1 MGGGMI
7 CFLGQCPVVL
17 TFGASLT
24 RQTILHKPDLCERG
38 TRVATEA
45 MRRHGVH
52 RLVGM
57 AAIGDSAG
65 HGRFVF
71 RAVIDPILLDRS
83 MQDRRLQEEM
93 VRSSGA

>member
-1 MGGGMI
+1 
-7 CFLGQCPVVL
+7 
-17 TFGASLT
+17 
-24 RQTILHKPDLCERG
+24 
-38 TRVATEA
+38 

-71 RAVIDPILLDRS
+71 RTVIDPILLDRS